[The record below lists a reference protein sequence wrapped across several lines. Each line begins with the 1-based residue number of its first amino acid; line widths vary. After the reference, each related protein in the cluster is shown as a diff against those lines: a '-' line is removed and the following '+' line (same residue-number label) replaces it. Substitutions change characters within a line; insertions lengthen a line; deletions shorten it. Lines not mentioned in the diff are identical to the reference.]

1 MASRSRISGR
11 RKRRKAVRRCR
22 RRRRQPTTQCGKHN
36 EGRSR
41 KARAARALPKLPS
54 REARIRRVAV
64 WRKFRPVFRWHRRTP
79 VAVVLA
85 FYFGVAGAL
94 SLAVC
99 FWLFQTGAPALQP
112 PALPVPASASDEPG
126 GALGFAVSERET
138 GLLQESLSPD
148 ELSAL
153 EVQAEEALR
162 RGDFSRAEVL
172 YGKILPHSRFMA
184 LTGFHLFLC
193 LLQQG
198 KIEEAELLASK
209 VPQAS
214 VSRNPVRFYV
224 SAAYAI
230 KSGQP
235 AAAAESI
242 ASAHSLFPEIS
253 VFYDTALRE
262 AGMEP
267 H

>member
-1 MASRSRISGR
+1 MAIRSRISNR
-11 RKRRKAVRRCR
+11 RKRRKAVRSHR
-22 RRRRQPTTQCGKHN
+22 RRRRQPTTHRGRHQ

-41 KARAARALPKLPS
+41 KAKPARALPKLPS

-64 WRKFRPVFRWHRRTP
+64 WKKFRPVTRWHRRTP

-99 FWLFQTGAPALQP
+99 FWLLQTGAPALQP
-112 PALPVPASASDEPG
+112 PAIPVPASDEPG
-126 GALGFAVSERET
+126 ALGLGVAAKT
-138 GLLQESLSPD
+138 GLLQEALAPD
-148 ELSAL
+148 DFSAL
-153 EVQAEEALR
+153 ELQAEEALR
-162 RGDFSRAEVL
+162 KGDFSGAEVL
-172 YGKILPHSRFMA
+172 YRKILPHSRFMA

-198 KIEEAELLASK
+198 KFEEAELLASK
-209 VPQAS
+209 VPQDS

-230 KSGQP
+230 KSGHLT
-235 AAAAESI
+235 AASESI
-242 ASAHSLFPEIS
+242 SSAHSLFPDIS
-253 VFYDTALRE
+253 VFYDKALRE
-262 AGMEP
+262 AGMEL